1 MLIRILPELG
11 HFALILALAMA
22 ALQAVVPLWG
32 AATRRPL
39 WMAFAQP
46 MAWGQF
52 AFLVIAYLCL
62 TASFVLD
69 DFSVAYVAHNSNSL
83 LPWYYKLSAVWG
95 SHEGSVLLWVLILG
109 GWSFAVSIFSRRLP
123 RDMLARVLA
132 VMGWVSSGF
141 LLFILLT
148 SNPFERLLPNVP
160 SDGADLNPL
169 LQDFGLIV
177 HPPMLYMGYVGFSV
191 VFAFAMAALLG
202 GRLDAAWTRW
212 ARPWTNVAWAF
223 LTVGIA
229 LGSWWAYYELG
240 WGGWWFWDPVE
251 NASLLPWLAGTA
263 LIHSLAVTEKRGTFK
278 NWTVLLAI
286 FTFSLS
292 LLGTFLVRSGVL
304 TSVHAFAND
313 PSRGTFILILL
324 GLTVGLSLA
333 IFALRAPRVQSL
345 SGFGWLSRDSL
356 LLVNNILL
364 VVMTV
369 TVLLGTIYP
378 LLLDA
383 LGLGKI
389 SVGPPYF
396 NALFVPL
403 TVLLCLFMGLGPLAR
418 WKRMPGRELARRLAL
433 SAVLAIVIAVAL
445 PLLYGGSFSLGVT
458 LGLLMALWLVLSLAR
473 DLFDKTRRGRSDNTR
488 SGGAG
493 QTRRQGGARA
503 AQRRTG
509 GLKKLS
515 LAYWGMVLGHLG
527 LAVTIVGVAMVSHY
541 NVERNVRLG
550 PGDRVEVAGYQFAMT
565 DFRER
570 KGPNYTADTA
580 SIEVTRPG
588 RSPFLLRPEKRFYVA
603 SGMPMTDVALRP
615 GLFSDLYVAL
625 GEQLDDGDWSLRI
638 QIKPFVRWLWLG
650 ALIMAAGG
658 ILAVI
663 DRRYRRAPRRATASW
678 EGGTSA
684 IAAPDTRSAAKE
696 RTVTE
701 GTP

>member
-52 AFLVIAYLCL
+52 AFLVIAYVCL
-62 TASFVLD
+62 TASFALD

-109 GWSFAVSIFSRRLP
+109 GWSFAVSVFSRRLP

-433 SAVLAIVIAVAL
+433 SAVLAIVIAVVL

-458 LGLLMALWLVLSLAR
+458 LGLLMALWLVLSLVR
-473 DLFDKTRRGRSDNTR
+473 DVFDKTRPGRADKTR
-488 SGGAG
+488 KASGVV
-493 QTRRQGGARA
+493 
-503 AQRRTG
+503 G

-541 NVERNVRLG
+541 NVEKNVRLA
-550 PGDRVEVAGYQFAMT
+550 PGGTVEVAGYRFAMT

-570 KGPNYTADTA
+570 RGPNYTADTA
-580 SIEVTRPG
+580 TIEVMRPG
-588 RSPFLLRPEKRFYVA
+588 RSSFTLQPEKRFYVA

-625 GEQLDDGDWSLRI
+625 GEKLDGGDWSLRI

-663 DRRYRRAPRRATASW
+663 DRRYRRAPRRAAASWRDGPSTAS
-678 EGGTSA
+678 
-684 IAAPDTRSAAKE
+684 APATRPVAKTRS
-696 RTVTE
+696 VTE